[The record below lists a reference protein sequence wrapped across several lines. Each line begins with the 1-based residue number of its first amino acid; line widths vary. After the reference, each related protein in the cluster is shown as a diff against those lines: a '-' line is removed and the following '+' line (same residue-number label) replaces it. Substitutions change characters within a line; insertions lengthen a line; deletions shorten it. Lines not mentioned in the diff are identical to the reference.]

1 LSQFRYQIINER
13 SKGNLSLASE
23 PQLTDRAKNIV
34 DPLVSGNEKLTKFA
48 VRYDSRRMN
57 NDLDGFQERVLDKH
71 YFDYQLKRC
80 LCIYLTPE
88 ELEAVFLSIDSDRSG
103 FIDGVEFLR
112 YFFKLGM
119 EARNGIRLQV
129 IASANEIEEKKRQE
143 EFEEKK
149 MFVPLLFPSP

>member
-1 LSQFRYQIINER
+1 
-13 SKGNLSLASE
+13 
-23 PQLTDRAKNIV
+23 
-34 DPLVSGNEKLTKFA
+34 
-48 VRYDSRRMN
+48 MN

-88 ELEAVFLSIDSDRSG
+88 ELDAVFLSIDSDRSG

-112 YFFKLGM
+112 YFFRLGM

-129 IASANEIEEKKRQE
+129 IASTTEIETKKRRE
-143 EFEEKK
+143 EFEERK
-149 MFVPLLFPSP
+149 MFVSFFLSSTDPLSVSLSLSLSPSLCLSLFLSLSLSGCTRRICDSRQSSQRSTESQR